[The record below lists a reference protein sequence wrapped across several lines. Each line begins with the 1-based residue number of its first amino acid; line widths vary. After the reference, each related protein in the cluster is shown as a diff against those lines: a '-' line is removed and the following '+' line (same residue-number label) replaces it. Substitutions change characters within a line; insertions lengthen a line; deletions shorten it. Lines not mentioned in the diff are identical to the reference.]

1 MTANKY
7 RVSYF
12 PVVNEDGTV
21 EYGAEVYIIAN
32 ILTAPTRDQ
41 LEDLIAATL
50 KAYTEQQINIFSI

>member
-12 PVVNEDGTV
+12 PVVNEDGSM

-50 KAYTEQQINIFSI
+50 KAYNEHHVTIFSI

>member
-7 RVSYF
+7 RISYF
-12 PVVNEDGTV
+12 PVVNEDGSM

>member
-12 PVVNEDGTV
+12 PVVNEDGTM